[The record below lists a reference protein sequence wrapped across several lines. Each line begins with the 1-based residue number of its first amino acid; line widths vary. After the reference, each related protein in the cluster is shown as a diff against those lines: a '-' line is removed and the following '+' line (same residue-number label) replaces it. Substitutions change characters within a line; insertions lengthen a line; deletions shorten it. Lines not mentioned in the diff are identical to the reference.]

1 MPRHTR
7 SAAVSSVTVA
17 LFQAFTDSTRALA
30 MAYVYRIECEDNHQ
44 YFFGSLVHPTDA
56 EKMTNEDLRAMI
68 PKSRRPRWI
77 ACVAQING
85 NANAKPEA

>member
-1 MPRHTR
+1 MPTTR

-17 LFQAFTDSTRALA
+17 LFQAFMESTRAES
-30 MAYVYRIECEDNHQ
+30 MGYVYRIECAEDHQ
-44 YFFGSLVHPTDA
+44 YFFGSLKHPADA
-56 EKMTNEDLRAMI
+56 EKMTTEDLRAMI
-68 PKSRRPRWI
+68 PKSRRPLWI